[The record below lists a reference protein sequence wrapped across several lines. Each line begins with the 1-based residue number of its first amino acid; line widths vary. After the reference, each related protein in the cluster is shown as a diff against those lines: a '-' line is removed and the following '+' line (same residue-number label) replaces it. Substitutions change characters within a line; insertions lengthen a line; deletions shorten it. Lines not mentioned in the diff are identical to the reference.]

1 LERTANAEE
10 LAGVL
15 AHELQHILKQHVTRS
30 LIEQAS
36 MSLIVAAVVGD
47 LSGIASFSVEAAQM
61 LARNRFSRQH
71 ESEADEA
78 GLKMLLA
85 ARVDPAGM
93 LAFFE
98 TLRKAQGNMPRAFAY
113 LSTHPEIDLRIV
125 RLKNLVGEGNSV
137 SKKLLP
143 EVSWDDIK
151 KICPAPAKSAKE

>member
-1 LERTANAEE
+1 
-10 LAGVL
+10 
-15 AHELQHILKQHVTRS
+15 
-30 LIEQAS
+30 

-85 ARVDPAGM
+85 AEVNPAGM
-93 LAFFE
+93 ITFFE
-98 TLRKAQGNMPRAFAY
+98 TLRKTEGNMPRVFAY
-113 LSTHPEIDLRIV
+113 LSTHPEIELCIT
-125 RLKNLVGEGNSV
+125 RLKSLLADSNTV

-143 EVSWDDIK
+143 DDSWDDIK
-151 KICPAPAKSAKE
+151 KICPTPPAKAKE